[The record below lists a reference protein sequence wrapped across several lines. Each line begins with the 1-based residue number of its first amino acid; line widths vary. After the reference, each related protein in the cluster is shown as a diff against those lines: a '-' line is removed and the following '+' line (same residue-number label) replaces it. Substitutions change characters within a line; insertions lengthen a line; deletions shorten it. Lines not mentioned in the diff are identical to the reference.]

1 MQSNFSTIKTMR
13 KPKQQEA
20 SEKAIKTAYKGRTW
34 ERGTDKREMYNY
46 CLQGAL
52 K

>member
-1 MQSNFSTIKTMR
+1 MQTNFNTVKITR
-13 KPKQQEA
+13 KPKQET
-20 SEKAIKTAYKGRTW
+20 SEKQVKQAYKGRTW

-46 CLQGAL
+46 CLQGGL